1 MAYENVYA
9 NMGHVTLGLTMAAG
23 SAEFLADTMA
33 GRSISLPMRPFLL
46 KRLELR

>member
-23 SAEFLADTMA
+23 SAEIWSGAIAKST
-33 GRSISLPMRPFLL
+33 L
-46 KRLELR
+46 KK